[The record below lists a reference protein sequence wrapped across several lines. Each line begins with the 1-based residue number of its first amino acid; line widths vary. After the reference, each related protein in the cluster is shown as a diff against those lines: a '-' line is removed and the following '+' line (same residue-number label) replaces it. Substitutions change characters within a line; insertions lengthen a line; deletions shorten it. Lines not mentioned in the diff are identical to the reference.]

1 MWFILQEGMAY
12 DLIIATTKIV
22 NGKTLIETFMEK
34 LGWLI
39 NVVFQVIMP
48 SIFVCDSEFI
58 FMMPYPFYD

>member
-34 LGWLI
+34 LG
-39 NVVFQVIMP
+39 
-48 SIFVCDSEFI
+48 
-58 FMMPYPFYD
+58 